1 MIERPQA
8 SPRIEPP
15 RGRADGA
22 AILAA
27 PAGEAV
33 RAGRLALVTEA
44 MAVALG
50 PRRFQAA
57 ASALATELAVRLAC
71 ERVSIGF
78 IEGERLRLVA
88 LSNNARFSDKQ
99 RLIRRIEAAM
109 EAALDRETTIHYP
122 PPESQAMCPAHAQL
136 AREDGMS
143 GVLTVPMHRGNRLVG
158 AIGFERGPGTPPFDA
173 ETAALCEQLVALA
186 GPILDLRH
194 GEDRP
199 VRAVL
204 RDALHARL
212 QMLFGPGHLVV
223 KCAASLAALV
233 LLLLVLVPGTFRVSA
248 DAVLEGRI
256 ERVVAAPQKGFLQSV
271 HARPG
276 DMVAAG
282 AVLATL
288 DDRDLRL
295 EELKWSAKEEQV
307 SKEFRAAL
315 AERER
320 AKIGILSAQLDQAV
334 AQRAIVEKQLAR
346 LNLQAPFAGVVVS
359 GDFTREL
366 GTPLERGQVLFKVA
380 PLEDYRVI
388 LKVSEGDVADLREG
402 QRGRLTLAAAPGEP
416 LRLMVERIT
425 PVATAEASANYFRV
439 EARLDNPPPFL
450 RPGMQGIARVDIG
463 SRQLIWIWTRS
474 LVNWLRLKWW
484 AWLP

>member
-1 MIERPQA
+1 MTERTQP
-8 SPRIEPP
+8 SPRI
-15 RGRADGA
+15 
-22 AILAA
+22 A
-27 PAGEAV
+27 PARGPGDEAARIAALAGEGV
-33 RAGRLALVTEA
+33 RAERLALVTEA

-50 PRRFQAA
+50 ARRFQAA
-57 ASALATELAVRLAC
+57 ATALATELAARLNC

-78 IEGERLRLVA
+78 VQEERVRLIA

-99 RLIRRIEAAM
+99 QLIRRIEAAM

-122 PPESQAMCPAHAQL
+122 PLASEANCPAHAQL
-136 AREDGMS
+136 AREDGVS
-143 GVLTVPMHRGNRLVG
+143 GVLTVPMHRGDRLVG
-158 AIGFERGPGTPPFDA
+158 AITFERGPGAPPFDA
-173 ETAALCEQLVALA
+173 DTTTLCVQLVALA

-194 GEDRP
+194 AEDRP
-199 VRAVL
+199 LRAVL
-204 RDALHARL
+204 RDALRARL
-212 QMLFGPGHLVV
+212 RMLFGPGHLMV
-223 KCAASLAALV
+223 KCTASLAALG
-233 LLLLVLVPGTFRVSA
+233 LLLLVLVPGAFRVTA

-276 DMVAAG
+276 DVVAEG

-295 EELKWSAKEEQV
+295 EELKWLAKQEQV

-315 AERER
+315 AERDR
-320 AKIGILSAQLDQAV
+320 ARIGILSAQLDQAG
-334 AQRAIVEKQLAR
+334 AQLALVEKQLAR
-346 LNLQAPFAGVVVS
+346 LRLTAPFAGVVVS

-366 GTPLERGQVLFKVA
+366 GAPLERGQVLFRVA

-416 LRLMVERIT
+416 LRLTVERIT
-425 PVATAEASANYFRV
+425 PVATAEAEANYFRV
-439 EARLDNPPPFL
+439 EARLDRPPPYL
-450 RPGMQGIARVDIG
+450 RPGMQGVARVDIG
-463 SRQLIWIWTRS
+463 SRQLIWIWTHS
-474 LVNWLRLKWW
+474 LVDWLRLAWW